1 MTTIVVDRK
10 NLVMAADRQSLMG
23 GTYKFRSAPKIT
35 RMEGMGYEWLVAS
48 AGCAEAGQFFEFW
61 FQEYLQQKGGSSD
74 KDSDVLYPKDGEFAA
89 FTLRS
94 DGNLFLY
101 LNRGCGIPIYER
113 YSALGSGGDYALGA
127 LYAGAGF
134 LEAIKISSRLDA
146 GTGKGIQI
154 ESLASRRRNQKKVRS

>member
-23 GTYKFRSAPKIT
+23 GTYKFRSTPKIT

-48 AGCAEAGQFFEFW
+48 AGCAEAGQFFELW
-61 FQEYLQQKGGSSD
+61 FYEFLR
-74 KDSDVLYPKDGEFAA
+74 DSGKETTNDLLYPKDGEFSA

-94 DGNLFLY
+94 DGSLFLY
-101 LNRGCGIPIYER
+101 LNRGCGISIHER
-113 YSALGSGGDYALGA
+113 YAALGSGGDYALGA
-127 LYAGAGF
+127 LYSGATVQR
-134 LEAIKISSRLDA
+134 AIQISTSLDA

-154 ESLASRRRNQKKVRS
+154 ETLDPGRRNKKKIRS

>member
-23 GTYKFRSAPKIT
+23 GVYKFRSYPKIT

-48 AGCAEAGQFFEFW
+48 AGCAEAGQFFEAW
-61 FQEYLQQKGGSSD
+61 FYEYLQAKTPTNSSD
-74 KDSDVLYPKDGEFAA
+74 DLYPKDGEFAA

-94 DGNLFLY
+94 DGSLFLY

-113 YSALGSGGDYALGA
+113 FAALGSGGDYALGA
-127 LYAGAGF
+127 LYAGVSVRD
-134 LEAIKISSRLDA
+134 AIQISSRLDA

-154 ESLASRRRNQKKVRS
+154 ESLTPRRRNKTKVRSK